1 MKQIVGCMLVAFFCV
16 SCGRNDAVDQAKP
29 DETGEPAAVVEEKD
43 LEYWVAQARGGPE
56 NMEETVKALTAAL
69 SDPSAEVKVAAADA
83 LGRLDVKAASAAPT
97 LVSLLLDHSP
107 WARVSASETLVAI
120 GSQSVPPLAD
130 AVANSESVPLR
141 IRSVLALGALG
152 AQAKDAIPVLE
163 KVANDE
169 TIGWRGLAM
178 GALKRIDP
186 ATFDK
191 DALAAGAAEVPVA
204 LPEVGRAGLGSSA
217 DWPSFQGGNRDCY
230 CPETGLLQSWPEGGP
245 KLIWQTEGLGEGY
258 SSLAISGGKIFTVGD
273 FGAKDKGGRQC
284 VVALNQADGKELW
297 VAAIGPAGKEGSF
310 STPAVDGDLVYA
322 VSTDGEIVCMETT
335 AGQVKWKKNFA
346 GDFGGKI
353 MSVWQFS
360 ESPMIDGDKL
370 LCSPGAEDAAIVA
383 LNKTTGEVIWK
394 AAEPEIGDGG
404 KPGAGYGSMVAAEIH
419 GVRQYIQMTGRGIVS
434 VDAATG
440 KFLWG
445 YNRIANKIANIPSAR
460 VQGNYVFATTGYNT
474 GCALIKV
481 NKEGEVFSA
490 EEVYFLNASDFE
502 NHHGGVILAG
512 DHIYGGSGTSKGAPV
527 CIELA
532 TGKIAWKAKAPQ
544 RGSACVLY
552 ADGNVIFRYDRG
564 RVLLVDATPESF
576 KVKSSFDPPVGKGP
590 AWSYPVILNKK
601 LYLRHGDILL
611 CYNVG
616 A

>member
-1 MKQIVGCMLVAFFCV
+1 
-16 SCGRNDAVDQAKP
+16 
-29 DETGEPAAVVEEKD
+29 
-43 LEYWVAQARGGPE
+43 
-56 NMEETVKALTAAL
+56 
-69 SDPSAEVKVAAADA
+69 
-83 LGRLDVKAASAAPT
+83 
-97 LVSLLLDHSP
+97 
-107 WARVSASETLVAI
+107 
-120 GSQSVPPLAD
+120 
-130 AVANSESVPLR
+130 
-141 IRSVLALGALG
+141 
-152 AQAKDAIPVLE
+152 
-163 KVANDE
+163 
-169 TIGWRGLAM
+169 
-178 GALKRIDP
+178 
-186 ATFDK
+186 
-191 DALAAGAAEVPVA
+191 
-204 LPEVGRAGLGSSA
+204 
-217 DWPSFQGGNRDCY
+217 
-230 CPETGLLQSWPEGGP
+230 
-245 KLIWQTEGLGEGY
+245 
-258 SSLAISGGKIFTVGD
+258 
-273 FGAKDKGGRQC
+273 
-284 VVALNQADGKELW
+284 
-297 VAAIGPAGKEGSF
+297 
-310 STPAVDGDLVYA
+310 
-322 VSTDGEIVCMETT
+322 
-335 AGQVKWKKNFA
+335 
-346 GDFGGKI
+346 
-353 MSVWQFS
+353 
-360 ESPMIDGDKL
+360 
-370 LCSPGAEDAAIVA
+370 
-383 LNKTTGEVIWK
+383 
-394 AAEPEIGDGG
+394 
-404 KPGAGYGSMVAAEIH
+404 MVAAEIH